1 MATLQKKRLLLLIFS
16 CVFVV
21 STVLA
26 VLFVSFLPQKE
37 QTDATPQKTL
47 PEIDKTLGEA
57 IVNGYPS
64 AYPTMTETQ
73 INRITISNKASDED
87 KETRKSYTLLR
98 TELSNGKFVLYYPDE
113 NGDVQPYYPDIIEA
127 DSSFDFESLYSTEQ
141 NDGYNGQ
148 IYKITYLC
156 AALGLPYFDERI
168 PIDENEEEK
177 EFQFRQFGLDDPSA
191 TILFE
196 YTEGE
201 GENKKTVTRK
211 LVIGDKNPTGIG
223 YYFMVDDRPYVYC
236 SSNVNYFDYAL
247 LGFYSYVNSV
257 LVSKGLAE
265 DSSYE
270 PYLTTDYKQWK
281 NETHTE
287 PGTPVGADSVVVIY
301 TDIFSPFESDRK
313 TEITDDNRDGYIKS
327 GNDLL
332 EVNLS
337 YYKNNPSYR
346 RLVNALTGGVI
357 GVYYDPD
364 KNIGTE
370 NDRIIVTLTSD
381 SKAVDLGVVDV
392 AEYEYEIIEIEA
404 VLTDSGDIV
413 KEGYAV
419 GDNNLVR
426 IAYYLTIDGER
437 VSDIPYHGVI
447 DLSRSELD
455 SAAVSSLR
463 ALSIGKLSDS
473 ERVKLAVSY
482 TKENSIAV
490 NIQCKIVEIIS
501 VYDKNGVETDKIT
514 ETSQVTYRY
523 TFVVNGEEQG
533 VYYTAAI
540 NLETEETENGTKIKD
555 ELIKI
560 GAPAKHLNI
569 VAYEYTQYCEYVQ
582 DFLTYKISRI
592 DYFVTQKLI
601 SAFRFQNNSER
612 DPYYGESI
620 YQNTMDNS
628 YGMYGLNSSACEEVI
643 KILGGVGDTTGRS
656 DGLIGSETVAVGLT
670 PEVKEKYGLYA
681 NTVYFE
687 LPRGIIVIDSGDEET
702 IDDYTWYETLGFTLY
717 ISDEDPVT
725 KTRYVGSDLYDIVAK
740 VSSDKLVFLE
750 ESFVNF
756 WARRNLILM
765 DVEYIRS
772 IDVKFTMDDF
782 VGGYNFELD
791 HKTAYISGNQL
802 YFSEPENYS
811 DTFNFISVAAKP
823 ECICGLTDGSCR
835 CVVTKLSQMAKEE
848 GKTRIALERLYKKY
862 ITEDVDDIRLDSTG
876 MPFIGLDY
884 AGTSYFK
891 EVLEMLYLTQYE
903 GAFGEDEDQAQL
915 LENSPMLM
923 QMSVK
928 LRGGADA
935 PNASDNYYVY
945 EFYRCDDRRVM
956 VRLYQIDKI
965 DGTGTMQTEPVTDF
979 YISILGF
986 KKIVSSFT
994 SLLNAELFDTELP
1007 YVS

>member
-1 MATLQKKRLLLLIFS
+1 MA
-16 CVFVV
+16 
-21 STVLA
+21 A
-26 VLFVSFLPQKE
+26 VLLVSFLPQRTDE
-37 QTDATPQKTL
+37 QNEPQKIQI
-47 PEIDKTLGEA
+47 EIKEELGEA
-57 IVNGYPS
+57 LVNGQPS

-98 TELSNGKFVLYYPDE
+98 TEASNGKFVLYYPDE
-113 NGDVQPYYPDIIEA
+113 NGNITPYYPDIVEA

-141 NDGYNGQ
+141 NDGYNNQ

-156 AALGLPYFDERI
+156 AALGLPYFEERI
-168 PIDENEEEK
+168 PIDENEEER

-196 YTEGE
+196 YTEGT
-201 GENKKTVTRK
+201 GESKKTVTRK
-211 LVIGDKNPTGIG
+211 LIIGDKNPTGFG
-223 YYFMVDDRPYVYC
+223 YYFTVDDRPYVYC

-287 PGTPVGADSVVVIY
+287 EGTPVRGGSTVIIY
-301 TDIFSPFESDRK
+301 GDIYSPFESDKK

-332 EVNLS
+332 EVDLS

-381 SKAVDLGVVDV
+381 SKAVDLGVVGE

-404 VLTDSGDIV
+404 ILTESGDIV

-426 IAYYLTIDGER
+426 IAYYLKIDGEKI
-437 VSDIPYHGVI
+437 SDIPYHGVI
-447 DLSRSELD
+447 DLSRQELD
-455 SAAVSSLR
+455 SASVSSLR
-463 ALSIGKLSDS
+463 ALSIGKLSES
-473 ERVKLAVSY
+473 ERVKLTVNY
-482 TKENSIAV
+482 TKENSVPI

-501 VYDKNGVETDKIT
+501 IYDKNGKETDKIT

-523 TFVVNGEEQG
+523 TFIVNGEEQG

-540 NLETEETENGTKIKD
+540 NLGTDTSENGIKIRD
-555 ELIKI
+555 ELIEI
-560 GAPAKHLNI
+560 GVPAKHLNI

-592 DYFVTQKLI
+592 DYFVTSELV

-612 DPYYGESI
+612 DPFYGESI
-620 YQNTMDNS
+620 YENTMDNK
-628 YGMYGLNSSACEEVI
+628 YGVYGLNSSACEEVI
-643 KILGGVGDTTGRS
+643 KILGGIGDTTGQS
-656 DGLIGSETVAVGLT
+656 DGFVGSETVAIGLT

-681 NTVYFE
+681 HTVYFE

-717 ISDEDPVT
+717 ISEEDPVT

-750 ESFVNF
+750 ETFVDF

-765 DVEYIRS
+765 DIEYIQS
-772 IDVKFTMDDF
+772 INIKFTMDDLT
-782 VGGYNFELD
+782 GGYNFDLN
-791 HKTAYISGNQL
+791 HQTAYIAGNQL
-802 YFSEPENYS
+802 FFYEPENYS
-811 DTFNFISVAAKP
+811 DTFNFISVAARP
-823 ECICGLTDGSCR
+823 DCICGLPGGVCKCMT
-835 CVVTKLSQMAKEE
+835 TKLSQMAKDE

-862 ITEDVDDIRLDSTG
+862 ITKEVDDIKLDSTG
-876 MPFIGLDY
+876 MPYIGLDY

-891 EVLEMLYLTQYE
+891 EVIEMLYLTQYE
-903 GAFGEDEDQAQL
+903 GALTQEEQAAA
-915 LENSPMLM
+915 LENAPMLM
-923 QMSVK
+923 QFSLK
-928 LRGGADA
+928 LRDGEDA
-935 PNASDNYYVY
+935 PNASDDYYVY

-965 DGTGTMQTEPVTDF
+965 DGTGTMKTIPVTDF
-979 YISILGF
+979 YISTLGF
-986 KKIVSSFT
+986 KKIVSSFV
-994 SLLNAELFDTELP
+994 SLLNAELFDTEQP